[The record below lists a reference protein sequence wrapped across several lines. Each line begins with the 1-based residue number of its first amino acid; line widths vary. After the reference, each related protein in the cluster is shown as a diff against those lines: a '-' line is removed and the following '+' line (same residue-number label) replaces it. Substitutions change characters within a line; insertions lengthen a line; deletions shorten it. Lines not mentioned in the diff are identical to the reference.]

1 MQCVRTHNNIGQI
14 TELHNAGEGFVEKP
28 SRLSVGNKD
37 GYSYSQRSIR
47 GHFMIDHPTL
57 LRSCFVVWKSNLV
70 SGNFT
75 QHKCSTILFAY
86 LVILV
91 TNSLSLSLSR
101 DHAGR
106 LHAPQ
111 TSHRTICAIE

>member
-28 SRLSVGNKD
+28 SRLSAGNKE

-57 LRSCFVVWKSNLV
+57 LRSCFAVWKSNLV

-75 QHKCSTILFAY
+75 QHKCS
-86 LVILV
+86 
-91 TNSLSLSLSR
+91 
-101 DHAGR
+101 
-106 LHAPQ
+106 
-111 TSHRTICAIE
+111 AI